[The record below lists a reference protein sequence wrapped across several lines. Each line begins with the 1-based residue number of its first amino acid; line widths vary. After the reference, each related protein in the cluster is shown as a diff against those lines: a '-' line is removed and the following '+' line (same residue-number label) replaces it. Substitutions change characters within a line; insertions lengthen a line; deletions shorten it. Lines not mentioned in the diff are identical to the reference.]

1 MNEIIEAKQQEIT
14 PQANPFTLLQLA
26 IQQGAG
32 IDQLERLMA
41 LQERHEANQARK
53 DYEAAFAAFKDEAVK
68 IIKNKSVSAGPLSGK
83 KYAELFAIVNAVTPA
98 LSSHGLSSSWKI
110 TKDAPDWIEVTCTL
124 KHIGGHS
131 ESVSMGGPPDV
142 GGAKNPIQARASAVT
157 YLQRYTLKAITGLS
171 EQDDDTDGGQS
182 ESEEHPK
189 LQDGR
194 DAAMDGMSALTAW
207 WGSLTAQDR
216 KELNSEFPALRSAA
230 KQAGA

>member
-142 GGAKNPIQARASAVT
+142 GGAKNPIQSRASAVT

-194 DAAMDGMSALTAW
+194 DAAMDGMAALTAW

-230 KQAGA
+230 KQSGA